1 MDIDI
6 CIYMHIYVIYGIYLQ
21 YVCSGYIYDLCVCVF
36 VCSEIVSNIYQE
48 LVHFVISAT
57 LLTGTEALLHPYFF
71 LFIFPLCFGFSQVL
85 ATHGELYYSFVV
97 YIYIAL

>member
-36 VCSEIVSNIYQE
+36 VCSEIVSNI
-48 LVHFVISAT
+48 
-57 LLTGTEALLHPYFF
+57 
-71 LFIFPLCFGFSQVL
+71 
-85 ATHGELYYSFVV
+85 
-97 YIYIAL
+97 